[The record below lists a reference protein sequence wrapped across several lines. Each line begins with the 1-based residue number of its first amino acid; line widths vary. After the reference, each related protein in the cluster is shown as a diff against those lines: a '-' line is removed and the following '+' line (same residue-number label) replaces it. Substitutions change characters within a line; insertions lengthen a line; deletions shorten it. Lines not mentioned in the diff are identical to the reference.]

1 MIEWDKRKEGK
12 SNSTSDYI
20 REMENAVDDLCERL
34 SKDSKETFVM
44 PFFSISSLTLK
55 EQTVAPLPFR

>member
-34 SKDSKETFVM
+34 SKDSKEFDFKT
-44 PFFSISSLTLK
+44 IL
-55 EQTVAPLPFR
+55 

>member
-1 MIEWDKRKEGK
+1 MSGIKEKEGK

-34 SKDSKETFVM
+34 SKDSKEFD
-44 PFFSISSLTLK
+44 SNYSLIYCINILTKMIDYYILM
-55 EQTVAPLPFR
+55 

>member
-34 SKDSKETFVM
+34 SKDSK
-44 PFFSISSLTLK
+44 K
-55 EQTVAPLPFR
+55 FR